1 MFFVVYKVNAPYVK
15 PILLECFCLCIMRAC
30 FVSPRT
36 KKAQLLFT
44 QLLVFYLFT
53 HKNPPPRREI
63 QREVH
68 LEPQSCNRKFVSK
81 TLTIN
86 FSKSDTYE

>member
-36 KKAQLLFT
+36 KKPNFCSPSCLYFICLPT
-44 QLLVFYLFT
+44 RT
-53 HKNPPPRREI
+53 PPPRREI

-68 LEPQSCNRKFVSK
+68 LEPQSCNRKFISK
-81 TLTIN
+81 TLTTK